1 MATYSSRKYI
11 RMIFKD
17 SGGSNFTIRIPDP
30 KDDITEE
37 EILEAMDTIIQQNIF
52 QGRTGDL
59 TNKVDARV
67 IETNISDYYDL

>member
-1 MATYSSRKYI
+1 MANYSSRKYI

-30 KDDITEE
+30 KDNITEQ
-37 EILEAMDTIIQQNIF
+37 EILNAMDTIINQNIF

-59 TNKVDARV
+59 LEKVDARV
-67 IETNISDYYDL
+67 IETNISDYYD